1 MNNTEVDNAKDVDVV
16 MSMYNLTKCSDNY
29 SNKFGSMWQYCK
41 NIPAVN
47 RNGDIVDFNEPNV
60 TELFSF
66 KRKVTEQRGVDET
79 KDAKITVPWK

>member
-1 MNNTEVDNAKDVDVV
+1 MIIIQINLEVCGNTVKI
-16 MSMYNLTKCSDNY
+16 Y
-29 SNKFGSMWQYCK
+29 QP
-41 NIPAVN
+41 IN